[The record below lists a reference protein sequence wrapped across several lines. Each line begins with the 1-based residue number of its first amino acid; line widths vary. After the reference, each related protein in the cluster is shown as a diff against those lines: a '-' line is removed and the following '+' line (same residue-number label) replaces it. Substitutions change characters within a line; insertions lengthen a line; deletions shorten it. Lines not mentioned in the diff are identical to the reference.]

1 MVSPHDDNSQYSV
14 MNNRAGGYTAATEQ
28 NGSSPQ
34 SFMMLDIAAL
44 QQEYGANFNNLL
56 HDVTYS
62 WDPNTGEEFINGV
75 GQGRPAQ
82 NKIYE
87 TVWTGG
93 ANSTFD
99 LSKFTYKGG
108 SAEHEAR
115 RVHAVLERPTR
126 GSSWRR

>member
-1 MVSPHDDNSQYSV
+1 